1 MYSLCFCTFVLDPV
15 KLFTPIC
22 MYFSRK
28 ILSRER
34 PCNHAHAAGFC
45 LLRATL
51 DTLKTVLLDA
61 VSLDGETSG
70 GRHLFPRWPL
80 VSNLGGMGSG
90 HLWGPFASFL
100 LVKGDDGD
108 LPGTNASH
116 EPSFARITSAKRQR
130 TAVLT
135 PGTAHFELRQFGH
148 LAANGSILE
157 TDTPR
162 QAAVWR
168 FWALNTVVELARART
183 PQSCMTHVMQSH
195 A

>member
-1 MYSLCFCTFVLDPV
+1 MYFLCFCTFVLDPV

-45 LLRATL
+45 LLRATSE
-51 DTLKTVLLDA
+51 TLKTVLLDA

-90 HLWGPFASFL
+90 HLWGQFASFP
-100 LVKGDDGD
+100 LVRADDGD
-108 LPGTNASH
+108 
-116 EPSFARITSAKRQR
+116 F
-130 TAVLT
+130 
-135 PGTAHFELRQFGH
+135 
-148 LAANGSILE
+148 
-157 TDTPR
+157 
-162 QAAVWR
+162 
-168 FWALNTVVELARART
+168 
-183 PQSCMTHVMQSH
+183 
-195 A
+195 

>member
-1 MYSLCFCTFVLDPV
+1 
-15 KLFTPIC
+15 

-51 DTLKTVLLDA
+51 ETLKTVLLDA
-61 VSLDGETSG
+61 VSLNGGTWDGW
-70 GRHLFPRWPL
+70 HLLPRWQI

-90 HLWGPFASFL
+90 HLWGPFALFP
-100 LVKGDDGD
+100 LVRGDDGD
-108 LPGTNASH
+108 FS
-116 EPSFARITSAKRQR
+116 ETSASVLRLTSPVLLGSLGGKVRR

-135 PGTAHFELRQFGH
+135 PGTAHFELRQLDH
-148 LAANGSILE
+148 LGTNGSILE

-162 QAAVWR
+162 QAAGRR
-168 FWALNTVVELARART
+168 FLL
-183 PQSCMTHVMQSH
+183 
-195 A
+195 

>member
-1 MYSLCFCTFVLDPV
+1 VYFLCFCTFVLDPV
-15 KLFTPIC
+15 KLFAPIC

-61 VSLDGETSG
+61 VSLNGETSG

-90 HLWGPFASFL
+90 HLWGPFASFA
-100 LVKGDDGD
+100 VVRGDDGD
-108 LPGTNASH
+108 LPGTSASVL
-116 EPSFARITSAKRQR
+116 RLTSPVLLGSLLRKVRR

-135 PGTAHFELRQFGH
+135 PGTAHFELRRLDH
-148 LAANGSILE
+148 LGTNGSILE

-162 QAAVWR
+162 QAAGWR
-168 FWALNTVVELARART
+168 FYRSLG
-183 PQSCMTHVMQSH
+183 S
-195 A
+195 

>member
-15 KLFTPIC
+15 KLFAPIC

-61 VSLDGETSG
+61 VSLNGETSG

-90 HLWGPFASFL
+90 HLWGPFALFA
-100 LVKGDDGD
+100 VVRGDDGD
-108 LPGTNASH
+108 LSG
-116 EPSFARITSAKRQR
+116 TSASVLLLTSPVLLGSLLRKVRR

-135 PGTAHFELRQFGH
+135 PGTAHFELWQLDHLGTRQHPENGH
-148 LAANGSILE
+148 A
-157 TDTPR
+157 
-162 QAAVWR
+162 
-168 FWALNTVVELARART
+168 
-183 PQSCMTHVMQSH
+183 
-195 A
+195 